1 MGGKPRAIPLPTPD
15 ESLIPADLT
24 RCQAEKPN
32 GESFMT
38 LGGGHKMVR
47 CENAPVWVAYET
59 KPGPDGKRGSM
70 SLCYP
75 CRVVFEKQMPKG
87 LGAIFEEIL
96 FMVHQS

>member
-24 RCQAEKPN
+24 RCQADKPN

-47 CENAPVWVAYET
+47 CESVPTVVAYEQDVQDD
-59 KPGPDGKRGSM
+59 DGMRGSM
-70 SLCYP
+70 SLCDD
-75 CRVVFEKQMPKG
+75 CLKVFEKQMPDNY
-87 LGAIFEEIL
+87 IFESIA
-96 FMVHQS
+96 FKVKQT

>member
-1 MGGKPRAIPLPTPD
+1 MGCKPRAIPLPTPD

-47 CENAPVWVAYET
+47 CENAPTCVVYEM
-59 KPGPDGKRGSM
+59 KAGPDGKCGSM
-70 SLCYP
+70 SLCRK
-75 CRVVFEKQMPKG
+75 CRDVFVMT
-87 LGAIFEEIL
+87 
-96 FMVHQS
+96 QSLDRYVFKDIAFTTRPT